1 MEIEQILKIYIQ
13 EAMPRITKCVF
24 DEQRAQIRREKLL
37 NDLMN
42 LYKARLPRDGE
53 QSSHQDLCQPTSGP
67 LP

>member
-13 EAMPRITKCVF
+13 EAMPRITKCIF

-37 NDLMN
+37 NDLLK
-42 LYKARLPRDGE
+42 LYKAQLPRDDE
-53 QSSHQDLCQPTSGP
+53 QLSRQDLCQPIGVT

>member
-1 MEIEQILKIYIQ
+1 MEIEQILKIYVA
-13 EAMPRITKCVF
+13 EAMPRVYNCIF
-24 DEQRAQIRREKLL
+24 QEQRAQIRREKLL

-53 QSSHQDLCQPTSGP
+53 QSNHQDLCQPTNGS

>member
-1 MEIEQILKIYIQ
+1 MEIEQILKIYVA

-24 DEQRAQIRREKLL
+24 DEQRAQIRREKLME
-37 NDLMN
+37 NLMN

-53 QSSHQDLCQPTSGP
+53 QSNHQDLCQPTSGP